1 MYDPTIFDNLKVSLE
16 NQLYDLDILDERIH
30 IRNRRDVMDFAVM
43 SRTFALQFVLREDE
57 TTSVELMLKT
67 ELDDLAAEILE
78 RSNSE
83 PGCFLHLQFIKQLE
97 NPSMQCQAI
106 EQVLTT
112 IWEHDIGITQT
123 LSSTFGAPTLNVL
136 NTIDVAF
143 RPRLNEE
150 NMNELSSFLTHV
162 LETLS
167 ILNNL

>member
-83 PGCFLHLQFIKQLE
+83 PGCSIHLQFMKQLTQ
-97 NPSMQCQAI
+97 PDLQCREI
-106 EQVLTT
+106 EQALTM
-112 IWEHDIGITQT
+112 IWEQDIKITQT
-123 LSSTFGAPTLNVL
+123 LSSTFGASTSNVL

-167 ILNNL
+167 MLNNL